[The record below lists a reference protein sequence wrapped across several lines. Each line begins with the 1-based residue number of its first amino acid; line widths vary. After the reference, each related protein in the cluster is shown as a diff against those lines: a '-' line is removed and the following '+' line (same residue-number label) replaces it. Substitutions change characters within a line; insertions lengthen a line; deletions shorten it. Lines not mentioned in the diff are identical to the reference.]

1 MRVYLTCP
9 CPGCGAESS
18 FDVCRVNR
26 AAEAGGYSPAI
37 DVQSDVVG
45 CRCES
50 DRVVVER
57 AIAEAEREGGRR

>member
-9 CPGCGAESS
+9 CPDCGAESS

-26 AAEAGGYSPAI
+26 AAEQCSYSPGI

-45 CRCES
+45 CLCEP
-50 DRVVVER
+50 DAVVGER
-57 AIAEAEREGGRR
+57 AIEAAEREGL